1 MASDGFTDV
10 FDTDTAKKS
19 SDLSATTVEFT
30 LMQIRVLQRR
40 AGAKVGW
47 DFIGSKVD
55 SIFPNDSSAA
65 GGFDCFLHVPVTRR
79 DDVSR
84 TIPACRFL
92 FIYVLG

>member
-1 MASDGFTDV
+1 VSLIADSYG
-10 FDTDTAKKS
+10 KKS
-19 SDLSATTVEFT
+19 SDLSATAVEFPPV
-30 LMQIRVLQRR
+30 QIKGLQHR

-79 DDVSR
+79 NDVSR
-84 TIPACRFL
+84 TIPACRSL
-92 FIYVLG
+92 FTYVLG